1 MTTQANT
8 LSQTGGNPGGS
19 AAMPTPQDVM
29 PRHNNVPSISTPS
42 ISSSA
47 MLSELSISYWT
58 GRKQDKK
65 ASQAVTVDN
74 HAETGVVN
82 VNKKLL
88 GDCAELAAVHKLTGN
103 IRNVHYAMTMPWSD
117 AGLRI
122 VPTAQYFKYHQTMTD
137 MQMGWERTVDTFLA
151 AYQWEISQAQA
162 KLGDLFNRDEYP
174 TSDQLTPKFGFRLSY
189 IPLPDAG
196 DFRVDIGNEAK
207 VELEEHYRDYYTRQL
222 GNAMNDVWTRLHT
235 ALTCMSE
242 RLTVGSD
249 GKKPVFRDSLVGN
262 VLDMVELLDVCNV
275 TGDSQMTALKN
286 KLSDV
291 MYGVTAEALR
301 EDTHT
306 RTETKRAVDQIIA
319 ALPSLDV

>member
-1 MTTQANT
+1 MTTHYYNT
-8 LSQTGGNPGGS
+8 PKTTGNTGGA
-19 AAMPTPQDVM
+19 AAMPTPEDVM

-42 ISSSA
+42 IASSA

-65 ASQAVTVDN
+65 ASKEVTADN
-74 HAETGVVN
+74 HAETGVAN

-88 GDCAELAAVHKLTGN
+88 GDCAELVAVHKLTGH
-103 IRNVHYAMTMPWSD
+103 IRNAHYAMTMPWSD
-117 AGLRI
+117 TGLRI

-137 MQMGWERTVDTFLA
+137 MKGKWEHAVTAFLA
-151 AYQWEISQAQA
+151 SYQWEISQAQA

-174 TSDQLTPKFGFRLSY
+174 TSDQLTTKFGFRLSY

-207 VELEEHYRDYYTRQL
+207 AELEEHYRDYYTRQL
-222 GNAMNDVWTRLHT
+222 GNAMNDVWSRLHT
-235 ALTCMSE
+235 ALTRMSE
-242 RLTVGSD
+242 RLAVNSD
-249 GKKPVFRDSLVGN
+249 GKKQVFRDSLVGN

-275 TGDSQMTALKN
+275 TGDVQMTALKN
-286 KLSDV
+286 KLSDA
-291 MYGVTAEALR
+291 MYGVTADVLR
-301 EDTHT
+301 EDAHT
-306 RTETKRAVDQIIA
+306 RTETKRAVDQIIS